1 MGGGRDRPGRA
12 QPTSGIWSLRH
23 LPRLSGVGRVDAVE
37 LARLAGRLSVLVPP
51 LAAGW
56 VWQRQQL
63 PISWGTAV
71 DRANVA
77 VGRLVAV
84 VEDEVD
90 RLYLAAVAAAQ
101 ARVAVASSRPPC
113 AAPRGGL
120 SRHSSARRSCA
131 AGKPV
136 RQRHDGLGGLEAVER
151 KELDHVELLGAE
163 APLEVVI
170 DAVEQRFVRSRTYR
184 WSGSSGG

>member
-1 MGGGRDRPGRA
+1 MGGVRDRPGRA

-101 ARVAVASSRPPC
+101 ARVAVASSRPRRDVPAVVGYPAC
-113 AAPRGGL
+113 AVDAAA
-120 SRHSSARRSCA
+120 RHARHR
-131 AGKPV
+131 
-136 RQRHDGLGGLEAVER
+136 
-151 KELDHVELLGAE
+151 
-163 APLEVVI
+163 EVV
-170 DAVEQRFVRSRTYR
+170 YR
-184 WSGSSGG
+184 GTHALQASPSGSGTTVSVDLKPLSGRNSTMWICSAPKPRSKSS

>member
-1 MGGGRDRPGRA
+1 MGGVRDRPGRA

-77 VGRLVAV
+77 V
-84 VEDEVD
+84 
-90 RLYLAAVAAAQ
+90 
-101 ARVAVASSRPPC
+101 ASSRPRRDVPAVVGYPAC
-113 AAPRGGL
+113 AVDAAA
-120 SRHSSARRSCA
+120 RHARHR
-131 AGKPV
+131 
-136 RQRHDGLGGLEAVER
+136 
-151 KELDHVELLGAE
+151 
-163 APLEVVI
+163 EVV
-170 DAVEQRFVRSRTYR
+170 YR
-184 WSGSSGG
+184 GTHLRVAHALQASPSGSGTTVSVDLKPLSGRNSTMWICSAPKPRSKSS

>member
-1 MGGGRDRPGRA
+1 MGGVRDRPGRA

-77 VGRLVAV
+77 VGRTVAV
-84 VEDEVD
+84 DLKPLSG
-90 RLYLAAVAAAQ
+90 RNSTMWICSAPKP
-101 ARVAVASSRPPC
+101 RSKSS
-113 AAPRGGL
+113 
-120 SRHSSARRSCA
+120 
-131 AGKPV
+131 
-136 RQRHDGLGGLEAVER
+136 
-151 KELDHVELLGAE
+151 
-163 APLEVVI
+163 
-170 DAVEQRFVRSRTYR
+170 
-184 WSGSSGG
+184 

>member
-1 MGGGRDRPGRA
+1 MGGVRDRPGRA

-84 VEDEVD
+84 
-90 RLYLAAVAAAQ
+90 AAAQ
-101 ARVAVASSRPPC
+101 ARVAVASSRPRRDVPAVVGYPAC
-113 AAPRGGL
+113 AVDAAA
-120 SRHSSARRSCA
+120 RHARHR
-131 AGKPV
+131 
-136 RQRHDGLGGLEAVER
+136 
-151 KELDHVELLGAE
+151 
-163 APLEVVI
+163 EVV
-170 DAVEQRFVRSRTYR
+170 YR
-184 WSGSSGG
+184 GTHLRVAHALQASPSGSGTTVSVDLKPLSGRNSTMWICSAPKPRSKSS